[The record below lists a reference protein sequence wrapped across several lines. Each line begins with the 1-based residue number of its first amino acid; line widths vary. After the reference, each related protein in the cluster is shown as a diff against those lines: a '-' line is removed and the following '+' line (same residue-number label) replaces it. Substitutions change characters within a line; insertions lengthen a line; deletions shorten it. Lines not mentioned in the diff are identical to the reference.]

1 MQINPRLTRVGP
13 ACFQRLLLQN
23 NGPLLNVA
31 FNSNLRPYGMEPSL
45 QMFLGI
51 IIACCSINLYFM
63 PNDIPAPP
71 VAQAAPIVVNIK
83 NTED

>member
-1 MQINPRLTRVGP
+1 MTWRATSAGP
-13 ACFQRLLLQN
+13 STLVLA
-23 NGPLLNVA
+23 VA
-31 FNSNLRPYGMEPSL
+31 LYGMEPSL

>member
-1 MQINPRLTRVGP
+1 
-13 ACFQRLLLQN
+13 
-23 NGPLLNVA
+23 
-31 FNSNLRPYGMEPSL
+31 MEPSL